1 MKKTLLTL
9 ILLTLSFGSLTAQ
22 EKPIL
27 TQWSASVN
35 KELPLN
41 EYPRPQMK
49 RSNWKNLNGQWDY
62 SIKSL
67 EAKKPTAWDG
77 KITVPFPI
85 ESYLSGVQ
93 KRVGATNSLW
103 YKRFFTVDKKD
114 SERVILHFGAVD
126 YESEI
131 YLNGKKISYHKGGY
145 TSFDIDI
152 TPYLTGSNEELVV
165 KVIDPTDDGTQARGK
180 QVKNPKGIYYT
191 PVTGIWQTVWYEV
204 VSSTYIKSY
213 KVIADITNETIKITP
228 ELYNAQANDQLQVE
242 IVLEGKS
249 IHTKKVDMTTDMT
262 VNIPNPQ
269 LWSPD
274 SPKLYDFVLSIIR
287 NNDKIDSVEGYFG
300 MREIKMAKDN
310 TGKNRIYFNGKALFQ
325 YGPLDQGYWP
335 DGIYTA
341 PTDEALQSDII
352 AMKGMGFNMVRKHV
366 KVEPNR
372 WYYHCDRLGLIVWQD
387 MPSGFGEIV
396 PVKDHDFSTE
406 GDWLDKNYKDVE
418 RTFDSEKDFRKEWK
432 DIINQLYNH
441 PSICV
446 WVPFNESWG
455 QFKTNEIL
463 DWTKSLDS
471 TRIVDGPSGWIDRNG
486 GEARDYHLY
495 NDRLNESLPL
505 EEHRALVIGE
515 FGGLGYAVKDHLF
528 SKDVW
533 SYQGYKNSKELET
546 EYRKLINRV
555 ILLKKQGFSAAV
567 YTQLTDVETEING
580 LITYDRKVI
589 KVPTKNLNKIHKALY
604 EPIE

>member
-1 MKKTLLTL
+1 
-9 ILLTLSFGSLTAQ
+9 
-22 EKPIL
+22 
-27 TQWSASVN
+27 
-35 KELPLN
+35 
-41 EYPRPQMK
+41 
-49 RSNWKNLNGQWDY
+49 
-62 SIKSL
+62 
-67 EAKKPTAWDG
+67 
-77 KITVPFPI
+77 
-85 ESYLSGVQ
+85 
-93 KRVGATNSLW
+93 
-103 YKRFFTVDKKD
+103 
-114 SERVILHFGAVD
+114 
-126 YESEI
+126 
-131 YLNGKKISYHKGGY
+131 
-145 TSFDIDI
+145 
-152 TPYLTGSNEELVV
+152 
-165 KVIDPTDDGTQARGK
+165 
-180 QVKNPKGIYYT
+180 
-191 PVTGIWQTVWYEV
+191 
-204 VSSTYIKSY
+204 
-213 KVIADITNETIKITP
+213 
-228 ELYNAQANDQLQVE
+228 
-242 IVLEGKS
+242 
-249 IHTKKVDMTTDMT
+249 
-262 VNIPNPQ
+262 
-269 LWSPD
+269 
-274 SPKLYDFVLSIIR
+274 
-287 NNDKIDSVEGYFG
+287 
-300 MREIKMAKDN
+300 
-310 TGKNRIYFNGKALFQ
+310 
-325 YGPLDQGYWP
+325 
-335 DGIYTA
+335 
-341 PTDEALQSDII
+341 
-352 AMKGMGFNMVRKHV
+352 
-366 KVEPNR
+366 
-372 WYYHCDRLGLIVWQD
+372 

-495 NDRLNESLPL
+495 SDRLNESLPL

-533 SYQGYKNSKELET
+533 SYQSYKNSKELET

-555 ILLKKQGFSAAV
+555 IILKKQGFSAAV